1 MLDFWDVLII
11 SAMVHE
17 THIINFAIEIIL
29 SHWITGRLVHG
40 SPHMCNVEVL
50 DFNR

>member
-17 THIINFAIEIIL
+17 THIINFAIEIIFVAL
-29 SHWITGRLVHG
+29 DYWQTGTRKSSHVQCKSSWL
-40 SPHMCNVEVL
+40 
-50 DFNR
+50 